1 MKKCPNCGTEIAA
14 NAKFCTHCGYDLTK
28 ATPASTPAS
37 ATANATSATATQ
49 TTTATTQAAVHTST
63 ASANQQQSASA
74 EKQAASRSAA
84 ADTTR
89 TATNQQV
96 QQLQSSAKNYFSWL
110 LASWKNPSCEVRTE
124 SYFSYISF
132 VIEALFMTLAAVTI
146 SNKFLTT
153 ANDSQSYFHISKLAF
168 STDLKI
174 FLCLLIGMFF
184 YLAVGYVTCLLGS
197 RGTKVG
203 FTTYMKRFGQLTNYA
218 IIVNL
223 LLWFASSLVNFSV
236 DNFFTIAASFR
247 WSIIL
252 LSISV
257 LVWQLGLIFVI
268 NKSVTQP
275 LISRVY
281 LALIAVLV
289 VSLLFYFM
297 DKIILQ
303 DLQTALLSHATDF
316 ANQIGNLFGSQY

>member
-28 ATPASTPAS
+28 ATPAS

-74 EKQAASRSAA
+74 EKQTASRSVAA

-174 FLCLLIGMFF
+174 FLCLLISMCF

-203 FTTYMKRFGQLTNYA
+203 FTTYMKRF
-218 IIVNL
+218 VNL

-252 LSISV
+252 LSVSV

>member
-1 MKKCPNCGTEIAA
+1 
-14 NAKFCTHCGYDLTK
+14 
-28 ATPASTPAS
+28 
-37 ATANATSATATQ
+37 
-49 TTTATTQAAVHTST
+49 
-63 ASANQQQSASA
+63 
-74 EKQAASRSAA
+74 
-84 ADTTR
+84 
-89 TATNQQV
+89 
-96 QQLQSSAKNYFSWL
+96 
-110 LASWKNPSCEVRTE
+110 
-124 SYFSYISF
+124 
-132 VIEALFMTLAAVTI
+132 MTLAAVTI

-174 FLCLLIGMFF
+174 FLCLLIGMCF

-252 LSISV
+252 LSVSV

>member
-14 NAKFCTHCGYDLTK
+14 TAKFCTHCGYDLTEATPTTAK
-28 ATPASTPAS
+28 ATST
-37 ATANATSATATQ
+37 TATQ
-49 TTTATTQAAVHTST
+49 TTTAPTQAASHAST
-63 ASANQQQSASA
+63 AADQQQATGA
-74 EKQAASRSAA
+74 EKQAGSRSAA
-84 ADTTR
+84 ANTTQ

-110 LASWKNPSCEVRTE
+110 LASWKNPGREVRTE

-168 STDLKI
+168 ATDLKI
-174 FLCLLIGMFF
+174 FLCLLIGLCF

-203 FTTYMKRFGQLTNYA
+203 FTTYMNRFGQLTNYA

-223 LLWFASSLVNFSV
+223 LLWFASSLINFSV

-247 WSIIL
+247 WPIIL
-252 LSISV
+252 LSVSV

-297 DKIILQ
+297 DKVILQ

-316 ANQIGNLFGSQY
+316 ANQLGNLFGSQY

>member
-14 NAKFCTHCGYDLTK
+14 NAKFCTHCGYNLTK
-28 ATPASTPAS
+28 ATPAS

-74 EKQAASRSAA
+74 EKQTASRSVAA

-174 FLCLLIGMFF
+174 FLCLLIGMCF

-252 LSISV
+252 LSVSV